1 MGVCQSHEDVM
12 RHVAARTVEA
22 GRQVCGDT
30 CGWVGGQERV
40 PGLPITPSYLPAG
53 CGQQSRCGG
62 CQGDWSDGQ
71 LEPWPNQGKSLDK
84 LKDDCNRSFGLQFAT
99 CPIQGCMV
107 AVQGVQHHLLVEL
120 MYETSCMVRIIMA
133 RVCL

>member
-1 MGVCQSHEDVM
+1 M

-71 LEPWPNQGKSLDK
+71 PWPNQGKSLDK
-84 LKDDCNRSFGLQFAT
+84 LKGDCNSWVGLQFAT
-99 CPIQGCMV
+99 YPIQGCLV
-107 AVQGVQHHLLVEL
+107 AVHGIGLLPGVQHHLHVEL
-120 MYETSCMVRIIMA
+120 MYETSCMVLIIMA
-133 RVCL
+133 LVCL